1 MGYESRGLVM
11 DNESGR
17 GAGAPVARRAN
28 GTILPG
34 QKLARG
40 RKGSRNLLSQAF
52 YKDLHADWLKHG
64 RKVIELVREK
74 HPDVYAKMVAHLMP
88 RLIEYDASI
97 TSTNLNVGIDQRMIS
112 FEEAYRIVGSKPPPM
127 IEARIDEEQA
137 EGQAE
142 D

>member
-1 MGYESRGLVM
+1 MREPNG
-11 DNESGR
+11 

-74 HPDVYAKMVAHLMP
+74 HPDVYVKMTAHLMP
-88 RLIEYDASI
+88 RLIEYDANVLSV
-97 TSTNLNVGIDQRMIS
+97 NVGIDQRMIS
-112 FEEAYRIVGSKPPPM
+112 FEEAYRIVGSRPPM
-127 IEARIDEEQA
+127 IEARINDEQEEQA
-137 EGQAE
+137 E

>member
-1 MGYESRGLVM
+1 MREPNG
-11 DNESGR
+11 

-74 HPDVYAKMVAHLMP
+74 HPADYAKMVAHLMP
-88 RLIEYDASI
+88 RLIEYDAQV
-97 TSTNLNVGIDQRMIS
+97 NVDVGIEQRMVT
-112 FEEAYRIVGSKPPPM
+112 FEQAYRIVGSTPPM
-127 IEARIDEEQA
+127 IEARINEEQ
-137 EGQAE
+137 EDRAE

>member
-1 MGYESRGLVM
+1 MAYGEGNGNGTDS
-11 DNESGR
+11 
-17 GAGAPVARRAN
+17 AGNAAPVARRAN

-64 RKVIELVREK
+64 RRTIELVREK

-88 RLIEYDASI
+88 KLIEYDANVVNVS
-97 TSTNLNVGIDQRMIS
+97 VGIDQRMVT
-112 FEEAYRIVGSKPPPM
+112 FEQAYRIVGSKPPM
-127 IEARIDEEQA
+127 IEARINDEQEEQA
-137 EGQAE
+137 EG
-142 D
+142 